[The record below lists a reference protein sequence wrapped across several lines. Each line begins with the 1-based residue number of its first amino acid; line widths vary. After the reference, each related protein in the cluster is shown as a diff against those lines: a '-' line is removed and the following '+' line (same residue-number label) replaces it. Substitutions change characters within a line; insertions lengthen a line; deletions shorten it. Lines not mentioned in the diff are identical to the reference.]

1 MAQFTKPATT
11 TASPIWTKKA
21 TRAVRPDALTFL
33 GQREKKTLALL
44 ASVAA
49 LSACTGERP
58 SGFAATLPPP
68 PPVEQIIEPANGAI
82 FSTYAGY
89 SPLHYGQRASR
100 VGDLVT
106 VVLTE
111 NTRSSKDTSGSSDRD
126 GSINITPP
134 SIGPFS
140 FDPGNLNSGATASF
154 SGSGDA
160 SQNNSLNGT
169 ITVTIAEVL
178 PNGVARVRGEKLM
191 TFSQGD
197 EWVQLAG
204 LVRLN
209 DIGQD
214 NRVPSTRLADAR
226 ITYSGNGHMQRASRP
241 GWLAR
246 FFNVVSPF

>member
-1 MAQFTKPATT
+1 MAQFQKPNARMPG
-11 TASPIWTKKA
+11 SFRENRGY
-21 TRAVRPDALTFL
+21 RAIRPDALRGL
-33 GQREKKTLALL
+33 GLGEKKTLALL
-44 ASVAA
+44 AAVAA

-58 SGFAATLPPP
+58 TGFAATLPPP

-111 NTRSSKDTSGSSDRD
+111 RTQSSKDTSASSDRD
-126 GSINITPP
+126 GGIDIAPP

-140 FDPGNLNSGATASF
+140 FDPGNINSGASTSF
-154 SGSGDA
+154 SGAGDA
-160 SQNNSLNGT
+160 SQTNALNGT

-178 PNGVARVRGEKLM
+178 PNGVARIRGEKLM

-197 EWVQLAG
+197 EWIQLAG

-209 DIGQD
+209 DISQD
-214 NRVPSTRLADAR
+214 NRVSSTRLADAR
-226 ITYSGNGHMQRASRP
+226 ITYSGNGHFQRASRP